1 MLNQFNFHILLSL
14 EEEINE
20 VLVVDCDSL
29 LRCSLATGPDDS
41 YLKGSGL
48 WGYCLPSCPYR
59 SPDREIFS
67 SLWQMCEQQIVRF
80 SNHYFQ
86 VSWGT

>member
-80 SNHYFQ
+80 SNHYF
-86 VSWGT
+86 W